1 MMLREWEAKTAEGD
15 RCAIR
20 KLNENG
26 PNYPFV
32 VPEIGKISFFNDWRK
47 MQRFNRMIESNELSL
62 LKKGVSLEL
71 L

>member
-47 MQRFNRMIESNELSL
+47 MQRDSI
-62 LKKGVSLEL
+62 G
-71 L
+71 